1 MPEKESL
8 ENLQNRLSDKLKVVE
23 EVTQGASWLGVESRG
38 RTLLLPLS
46 HAGEIFPFE
55 SAKRVP
61 YAKSWFV
68 GVANLRGALC
78 GVVDL
83 GGVIT
88 EAKKVVEI
96 TAQTRAVALNPLL
109 QINAALLVDRLLG
122 LKTRRDFVRS
132 VNAGSSD
139 PDFFGH
145 AYTDQAG
152 QSWQEI
158 NLQKLALSDR
168 FLSIAESA
176 QG

>member
-61 YAKSWFV
+61 YAKPWFV
-68 GVANLRGALC
+68 GVSNLRGALC
-78 GVVDL
+78 GVADL
-83 GGVIT
+83 TGLMT
-88 EAKKVVEI
+88 EAQKPVDI
-96 TAQTRAVALNPLL
+96 TAQTRVVALNPLL

-132 VNAGSSD
+132 SAASASE

-145 AYTDQAG
+145 SYQDQAG
-152 QSWQEI
+152 KSWQEI

-168 FLSIAESA
+168 FLSIAETA
-176 QG
+176 